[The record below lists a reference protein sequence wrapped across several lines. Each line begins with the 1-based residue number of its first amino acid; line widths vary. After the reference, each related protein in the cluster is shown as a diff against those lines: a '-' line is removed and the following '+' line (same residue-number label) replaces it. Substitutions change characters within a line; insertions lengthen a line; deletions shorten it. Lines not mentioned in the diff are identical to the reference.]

1 MQRTLA
7 VLGVGALSLV
17 AFAARPAAAQPSGEF
32 ITLDRADSESR
43 LGAFLGILHV
53 EDTGLDE
60 GALRLELHG
69 QYLADSGL
77 GIYGSIPIHQL
88 FLDDADD
95 ETALANMEVG
105 ALLARAV
112 APGQEVAL
120 RAGITL
126 PTASDSSEGILTNE
140 VAIQTRLTDLVQATP
155 DLITA
160 RLGGSLLGG
169 IPGLVYRVDAG
180 LDFPVASTRDDFDV
194 QHDPLLRLNGALGIG
209 VLGAGTLAFELV
221 NVIATGDED
230 ASLSESTLSS
240 AGVSL
245 GVALAGA
252 HVQGGLFLSVD
263 SVFEDDFEEG
273 LITFALGASKS
284 L

>member
-7 VLGVGALSLV
+7 VVAVGALSLL
-17 AFAARPAAAQPSGEF
+17 ASAARPAAAQPEGEF
-32 ITLDRADSESR
+32 MTLDRADGESR

-53 EDTGLDE
+53 EDTGIDE

-69 QYLADSGL
+69 QYVDDSGL
-77 GIYGSIPIHQL
+77 GVYGSIPIHQV

-95 ETALANMEVG
+95 ETALANIEVG
-105 ALLARAV
+105 GLLARAV
-112 APGQEVAL
+112 APGQQLAL
-120 RAGITL
+120 RAGLTL
-126 PTASDSSEGILTNE
+126 PTASDSLEGILTN
-140 VAIQTRLTDLVQATP
+140 VIAIQTRLTDLVQAAP
-155 DLITA
+155 DLFAA

-180 LDFPVASTRDDFDV
+180 LDIPLASTRDDYDLER
-194 QHDPLLRLNGALGIG
+194 DPLLRLNGALGIG

-221 NVIATGDED
+221 NLIATGDEE

-284 L
+284 F

>member
-7 VLGVGALSLV
+7 VVGVGALFL
-17 AFAARPAAAQPSGEF
+17 AFAARPAAAQPGGEF
-32 ITLDRADSESR
+32 MTLDRADGESR

-60 GALRLELHG
+60 GAMRLEVHG
-69 QYLADSGL
+69 QYVGDSGL
-77 GIYGSIPIHQL
+77 GVYGAIPVHQI

-95 ETALANMEVG
+95 ETALANIEVG
-105 ALLARAV
+105 ALMARAV
-112 APGQEVAL
+112 APGQELAL
-120 RAGITL
+120 RAGVTL
-126 PTASDSSEGILTNE
+126 PTAADSFEGIIANFIGT
-140 VAIQTRLTDLVQATP
+140 QTRLTDLVQAAP
-155 DLITA
+155 DLVTA

-180 LDFPVASTRDDFDV
+180 LDIPVASTRDEYDV
-194 QHDPLLRLNGALGIG
+194 EHDPLLRLNGALGIG

-230 ASLSESTLSS
+230 STLSESTLTS

-252 HVQGGLFLSVD
+252 HLQGGLFLSVD

-284 L
+284 F

>member
-1 MQRTLA
+1 MLRTL
-7 VLGVGALSLV
+7 VVVGVGSWSLL
-17 AFAARPAAAQPSGEF
+17 AFAARPATAQPAGEF
-32 ITLDRADSESR
+32 MTLDRADDESR

-53 EDTGLDE
+53 EDTDLDE

-69 QYLADSGL
+69 QYLGDSGL
-77 GIYGSIPIHQL
+77 GVYGAVPIHQI

-95 ETALANMEVG
+95 ETALASIEVG
-105 ALLARAV
+105 GLMVRRI
-112 APGQEVAL
+112 APGQELAL
-120 RAGITL
+120 RAGVTL
-126 PTASDSSEGILTNE
+126 PTASDSLEG
-140 VAIQTRLTDLVQATP
+140 AIANVVGSQTRITDLVQAIP

-160 RLGGSLLGG
+160 RVGGSLLGG

-180 LDFPVASTRDDFDV
+180 LDIPVASTDDDV
-194 QHDPLLRLNGALGIG
+194 EIQRDPLLRLNGAVGMG

-230 ASLSESTLSS
+230 NSLSESTLTS

-263 SVFEDDFEEG
+263 SVFEDDFEQG
-273 LITFALGASKS
+273 LITFALAASKAF
-284 L
+284 